1 MVAVIIDDFV
11 GKSPHHC
18 KKLLRFF
25 MFHSVIHNTTTF
37 RYDFYH
43 KGIEQMKLCARLF
56 CLLRRGAVEAQES
69 LGKALRRFIAVLV
82 GGVNDGQIRC
92 LQLLRSERETAASEI
107 FIGGHSGD
115 KAECPMEVIVGHVY
129 AGCHVGIVNVL
140 INVFFHIV
148 YCLLNQLY

>member
-1 MVAVIIDDFV
+1 
-11 GKSPHHC
+11 
-18 KKLLRFF
+18 
-25 MFHSVIHNTTTF
+25 
-37 RYDFYH
+37 
-43 KGIEQMKLCARLF
+43 MKLCARLF

-148 YCLLNQLY
+148 YCLLNQLYRHIVFFLSCRAGLIFNCSPCVKSLYRIAEGKSCSCLRKFVPFEP